1 MAKSPTFP
9 LILDRCYTVSI
20 GDLKRWGCLN
30 RGQWRNGSVYWEQ
43 GGRRVASIGYMAF
56 ISSEPREAYI
66 QFNYN
71 YDGQPVQWRV
81 PMLSVPAN
89 IGKGLVWFFRC
100 PVTGKR
106 CKKLHLIDG
115 RFMHRSAVRGAM
127 YRRQTESKE
136 WRKTTRYFDAYD
148 TGAAIMQ
155 EIEKPYFKEMYRGK
169 PTRRAAFLLRKGQR
183 AIRLIKERE
192 LIFSIFGT

>member
-1 MAKSPTFP
+1 
-9 LILDRCYTVSI
+9 
-20 GDLKRWGCLN
+20 
-30 RGQWRNGSVYWEQ
+30 
-43 GGRRVASIGYMAF
+43 
-56 ISSEPREAYI
+56 
-66 QFNYN
+66 
-71 YDGQPVQWRV
+71 
-81 PMLSVPAN
+81 
-89 IGKGLVWFFRC
+89 
-100 PVTGKR
+100 
-106 CKKLHLIDG
+106 
-115 RFMHRSAVRGAM
+115 MHRSAVRGAM

-192 LIFSIFGT
+192 LIFSIFGTWYKGSWKPEIAEIADYYKKAEPTGK